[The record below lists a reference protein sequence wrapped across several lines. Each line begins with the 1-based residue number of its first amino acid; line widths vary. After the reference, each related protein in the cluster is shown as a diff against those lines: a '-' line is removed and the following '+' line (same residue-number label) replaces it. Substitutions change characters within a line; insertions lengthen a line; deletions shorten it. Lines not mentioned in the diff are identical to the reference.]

1 MKRRK
6 RREELWEAV
15 AEGYRRLAFGPVGD
29 AVKLMM
35 AEEGQGL
42 DYSQLDLQ
50 NVAELKRGKGTV
62 EVRFFSRL
70 EALDR
75 LAQLT
80 REEPEEEDRFYAAL
94 RAGAK
99 RCYSGAAAGTA
110 GADAEGAVAA
120 AGAGADGVA
129 KERDGPERP
138 GEDSGYG
145 E

>member
-1 MKRRK
+1 M
-6 RREELWEAV
+6 

-99 RCYSGAAAGTA
+99 RCYSGAAAG
-110 GADAEGAVAA
+110 
-120 AGAGADGVA
+120 AGADGVA

>member
-6 RREELWEAV
+6 RREELWE
-15 AEGYRRLAFGPVGD
+15 

-99 RCYSGAAAGTA
+99 RCYSGAAAGTT
-110 GADAEGAVAA
+110 
-120 AGAGADGVA
+120 GAGAEGVA

>member
-6 RREELWEAV
+6 RREELWAAV

-99 RCYSGAAAGTA
+99 RCYGGGAAGT
-110 GADAEGAVAA
+110 GAEDGGAAAA
-120 AGAGADGVA
+120 AGAGAEGVA

>member
-110 GADAEGAVAA
+110 GAEAEGAGAA

-129 KERDGPERP
+129 KERDGPKRP